1 MFIGYSVCRTVGAAL
16 STIPPKRNIV
26 PTMMHEGAKR
36 RAGTDRIPNYRFFTI
51 VSFPKGSDSST
62 ALLREPEFC
71 AGFRRYK
78 YGAIASGTSNALPPA
93 QLCVPEQLCGE

>member
-1 MFIGYSVCRTVGAAL
+1 MKAQSVAPAL
-16 STIPPKRNIV
+16 IESQITI
-26 PTMMHEGAKR
+26 
-36 RAGTDRIPNYRFFTI
+36 FFYHRDL
-51 VSFPKGSDSST
+51 PQGSDSST

-93 QLCVPEQLCGE
+93 QLCVPEQLWGEVG